1 MEKKA
6 KIQNETVDKMT
17 KMISN
22 LSRKLC
28 VAIQEEGF
36 ALGIDI
42 ESREMLFKAV
52 EKNNNDVM
60 DYDTFV
66 TYFPFLFDICVKE
79 FFQEKLDENNTGVT
93 IKSTFENPVLKT
105 IKEAELEMAE
115 GKLC

>member
-1 MEKKA
+1 MEKKE
-6 KIQNETVDKMT
+6 KIENQTVDKMT
-17 KMISN
+17 KMIHN

-28 VAIQEEGF
+28 VAIQDEGF
-36 ALGIDI
+36 ALGVDID
-42 ESREMLFKAV
+42 SREMLFKAI

-79 FFQEKLDENNTGVT
+79 IFQNTLDENNTGVT
-93 IKSTFENPVLKT
+93 IKDTFENPVLKT